1 MKNSQKLYSCI
12 VLSGGES
19 RRMGQDK
26 GSMIIQD
33 KPMILHIL
41 DKLNYK
47 INDAVIV
54 LNDAE
59 RVAIYEE
66 LLNQYSEDT
75 IYERFDYELSFAD
88 DEIKDKGP
96 LSGIM
101 TGLKNIK
108 TNYAI
113 VLPCDSPFIE
123 VEYICKMFELL
134 KTNNY
139 PDALIPFNKEIN
151 HEKDILN
158 KDKFF
163 KSFDFNYNF
172 TEKENID
179 FNLTE
184 EDKINQSEPLH
195 SIYSKCSGLLIE
207 DLIKKDNLFIKDFIR
222 KINNKEFVLIDNE
235 LINEINFKNINR
247 IEDLD

>member
-1 MKNSQKLYSCI
+1 MKNGQKLYSCI

-54 LNDAE
+54 LNDVE

-75 IYERFDYELSFAD
+75 IYNKFDYKISFVD
-88 DEIKDKGP
+88 DEIKGKGP

-108 TNYAI
+108 TNHAI
-113 VLPCDSPFIE
+113 VLPCDSPYIE
-123 VEYICKMFELL
+123 PNYIDKMFKLL
-134 KTNNY
+134 EETDF

-151 HEKDILN
+151 HEKDLLSEYNLFKN
-158 KDKFF
+158 KNKLR
-163 KSFDFNYNF
+163 K
-172 TEKENID
+172 
-179 FNLTE
+179 LTE
-184 EDKINQSEPLH
+184 EDKIKQSEPLH
-195 SIYSKCSGLLIE
+195 AVYSKNSGLLIE
-207 DLIKKDNLFIKDFIR
+207 DLIKEDNLFIKDFIR
-222 KINNKEFVLIDNE
+222 KIDNKEFIFIDDDLIK
-235 LINEINFKNINR
+235 EINFKNINR

>member
-1 MKNSQKLYSCI
+1 
-12 VLSGGES
+12 
-19 RRMGQDK
+19 MGQDK

-54 LNDAE
+54 LNDVE
-59 RVAIYEE
+59 RVAIYEN

-75 IYERFDYELSFAD
+75 IYNKFDYKISFVD
-88 DEIKDKGP
+88 DEIKGKGP

-108 TNYAI
+108 TNHAI
-113 VLPCDSPFIE
+113 VLPCDSPYIE
-123 VEYICKMFELL
+123 PNYIDKMFKLL
-134 KTNNY
+134 EKTDF

-151 HEKDILN
+151 HEKDLLSEGNLFKN
-158 KDKFF
+158 KNKFR
-163 KSFDFNYNF
+163 K
-172 TEKENID
+172 
-179 FNLTE
+179 LTE
-184 EDKINQSEPLH
+184 EDKIKQSEPLH
-195 SIYSKCSGLLIE
+195 AVYSKNSGLLIE

-222 KINNKEFVLIDNE
+222 KIDNKEFIFIDDN
-235 LINEINFKNINR
+235 IIKEINFKNINR

>member
-1 MKNSQKLYSCI
+1 MKSSQKLYSCI

-26 GSMIIQD
+26 GSMIIQE

-54 LNDAE
+54 LNDVG
-59 RVAIYEE
+59 RIAIYEE

-75 IYERFDYELSFAD
+75 IYNNFDYELSFVD
-88 DEIKDKGP
+88 DEIKGKGP

-108 TNYAI
+108 TDYAL
-113 VLPCDSPFIE
+113 VLPCDSP
-123 VEYICKMFELL
+123 YITDDYLDKMFNLL
-134 KTNNY
+134 ENNNY
-139 PDALIPFNKEIN
+139 PDALIPFNNDIN
-151 HEKDILN
+151 HEKDILSEDNLLKN
-158 KDKFF
+158 KN
-163 KSFDFNYNF
+163 KS
-172 TEKENID
+172 KK
-179 FNLTE
+179 LTE
-184 EDKINQSEPLH
+184 EDKIKQSEPLH
-195 SIYSKCSGLLIE
+195 SIYSKDSGLLIE
-207 DLIKKDNLFIKDFIR
+207 DLIKEDNLFIKDFIR
-222 KINNKEFVLIDNE
+222 KIDNKEFIFIDNN
-235 LINEINFKNINR
+235 LIKEINFKNINH

>member
-1 MKNSQKLYSCI
+1 
-12 VLSGGES
+12 
-19 RRMGQDK
+19 MGQDK

-54 LNDAE
+54 LNDVE

-75 IYERFDYELSFAD
+75 IYNKFDYKISFVD
-88 DEIKDKGP
+88 DEIKGKGP

-108 TNYAI
+108 TNHAI
-113 VLPCDSPFIE
+113 VLPCDSPYIE
-123 VEYICKMFELL
+123 PNYIDKMFKLL
-134 KTNNY
+134 EETDF

-151 HEKDILN
+151 HEKDLLSEYNLFKN
-158 KDKFF
+158 KNKLR
-163 KSFDFNYNF
+163 K
-172 TEKENID
+172 
-179 FNLTE
+179 LTE
-184 EDKINQSEPLH
+184 EDKIKQSEPLH
-195 SIYSKCSGLLIE
+195 AVYSKNSGLLIE
-207 DLIKKDNLFIKDFIR
+207 DLIKEDNLFIKDFIR
-222 KINNKEFVLIDNE
+222 KIDNKEFIFIDDNLIK
-235 LINEINFKNINR
+235 EINFKNINR

>member
-26 GSMIIQD
+26 GSMIIQE

-54 LNDAE
+54 LNDIE
-59 RVAIYEE
+59 RVTIYEE

-75 IYERFDYELSFAD
+75 IYNKFDYEISFVD
-88 DEIKDKGP
+88 DEIKGKGP

-108 TNYAI
+108 TDYAI
-113 VLPCDSPFIE
+113 VLPCDSPYIE
-123 VEYICKMFELL
+123 PNYIDKMFELL
-134 KTNNY
+134 EETDF
-139 PDALIPFNKEIN
+139 PDALIPFNNEIN
-151 HEKDILN
+151 HEKDILSEDNLLKN
-158 KDKFF
+158 KN
-163 KSFDFNYNF
+163 KS
-172 TEKENID
+172 KK
-179 FNLTE
+179 LTE
-184 EDKINQSEPLH
+184 EDKIKQSEPLH
-195 SIYSKCSGLLIE
+195 SIYSKDSGLLIE
-207 DLIKKDNLFIKDFIR
+207 DLIKEDNLFIKDFIR
-222 KINNKEFVLIDNE
+222 KIDNKEFIFIDNN
-235 LINEINFKNINR
+235 LIKEINFKNINR

>member
-1 MKNSQKLYSCI
+1 
-12 VLSGGES
+12 
-19 RRMGQDK
+19 MGQDK
-26 GSMIIQD
+26 GSMIIQE

-54 LNDAE
+54 LNDVE

-75 IYERFDYELSFAD
+75 IYNKFDYKISFVD
-88 DEIKDKGP
+88 DEIKGKGP

-108 TNYAI
+108 TNHAI
-113 VLPCDSPFIE
+113 VLPCDSPYIE
-123 VEYICKMFELL
+123 PNYIDKMFKLL
-134 KTNNY
+134 EETDF

-151 HEKDILN
+151 HEKDLLSEYNLFKN
-158 KDKFF
+158 KNKLR
-163 KSFDFNYNF
+163 K
-172 TEKENID
+172 
-179 FNLTE
+179 LTE
-184 EDKINQSEPLH
+184 EDKIKQSEPLH
-195 SIYSKCSGLLIE
+195 AVYSKDSGLLIE
-207 DLIKKDNLFIKDFIR
+207 DLIKEDNLFIKDFIR
-222 KINNKEFVLIDNE
+222 KIDNKEFIFIDDNLIK
-235 LINEINFKNINR
+235 EINFKNINR